1 MSISVP
7 LPLHVPVPVKGIGVD
22 VLQVSDLRKTYVT
35 TVALDGVTFDVRP
48 GEIFGLLG
56 PNGAGK
62 TTTIRISLGIIEPDS
77 GSVRFSGRELTPD
90 MKNMLA
96 YLPEERGLY
105 RKSKVIDVLVYF
117 GSLKGVQPSDARKR
131 AEVWLKKFEL
141 SDYGS
146 RKVDEL
152 SKGMQQKVQFISC
165 LLHEPEMLILD
176 EPFSGLDPVNQIVM
190 KDMMRELKQT
200 GKTIVFSTH
209 QMEQA
214 EKLCDR
220 ICLINH
226 GKVVLYGEL
235 SEIRKN
241 HGSNA
246 IHLEFDGDSSR
257 LHELSDVAT
266 MNLYENYVELK
277 MRDGVDSQTIL
288 RRAVN
293 LVTVTKFSIQEASLN
308 SIFIEAVGEK
318 NVN

>member
-1 MSISVP
+1 MLSVN
-7 LPLHVPVPVKGIGVD
+7 
-22 VLQVSDLRKTYVT
+22 DLRKTYT
-35 TVALDGVTFDVRP
+35 TTIALDGVTFDVEP

-77 GSVRFSGRELTPD
+77 GIVRFNGRELTPD
-90 MKNMLA
+90 MKNKLA

-117 GSLKGVQPSDARKR
+117 GSLRGVQPSDAKKR
-131 AEVWLKKFEL
+131 ADSWLKKFDLTE
-141 SDYGS
+141 YGN

-165 LLHEPEMLILD
+165 LLHEPDLLILD

-190 KDMMRELKQT
+190 KDMIQEMKQA

-220 ICLINH
+220 ICLIDR

-235 SEIRKN
+235 SEIKKT

-246 IHLEFDGDSSR
+246 IHLEFDGDSTKLR
-257 LHELSDVAT
+257 QLSDIAT
-266 MNLYENYVELK
+266 MDLYENYAEIK
-277 MRDGVDSQTIL
+277 IKDGADNQIAL
-288 RRAVN
+288 RRAID
-293 LVTVTKFSIQEASLN
+293 LVTVTNFSMQEASLN
-308 SIFIEAVGEK
+308 SIFIEAVGGK

>member
-1 MSISVP
+1 M
-7 LPLHVPVPVKGIGVD
+7 
-22 VLQVSDLRKTYVT
+22 LQVTDLRKTYTT
-35 TVALDGVTFDVRP
+35 TVALDGVTFKVEP

-77 GSVRFSGRELTPD
+77 GMVRFNGKELTPE
-90 MKNMLA
+90 MKNLLA

-117 GSLKGVQPSDARKR
+117 GSLRGVQPGDAKKR

-141 SDYGS
+141 SEYGN

-165 LLHEPEMLILD
+165 LLHEPELLILD
-176 EPFSGLDPVNQIVM
+176 EPFSGLDPVNQIIM
-190 KDMMRELKQT
+190 KDMMRDLKQA

-214 EKLCDR
+214 ERLCDR

-226 GKVVLYGEL
+226 GKVVLYGGL
-235 SEIRKN
+235 SEIKKS
-241 HGSNA
+241 HGSHS
-246 IHLEFDGDSSR
+246 IHLEFDGDSSKLR
-257 LHELSDVAT
+257 QLSDVA
-266 MNLYENYVELK
+266 MMDLYENYAEIK
-277 MRDGVDSQTIL
+277 MKDSADSQAFL
-288 RRAVN
+288 RKAIG
-293 LVTVTKFSIQEASLN
+293 LVSVTKFSMEEASLN
-308 SIFIEAVGEK
+308 SIFIEVVSQRDPFGGGK
-318 NVN
+318 DVN

>member
-1 MSISVP
+1 M
-7 LPLHVPVPVKGIGVD
+7 
-22 VLQVSDLRKTYVT
+22 LQVNDLRKTYMT
-35 TVALDGVTFDVRP
+35 TVALDGVSFEVKP

-77 GSVRFSGRELTPD
+77 GTVHFNSKELTPE
-90 MKNMLA
+90 MKNLLA

-117 GSLKGVQPSDARKR
+117 GSLRGVQPGDARKR
-131 AEVWLKKFEL
+131 AEAWLKKFEL
-141 SDYGS
+141 SEYGY

-165 LLHEPEMLILD
+165 LLHEPEFLILD
-176 EPFSGLDPVNQIVM
+176 EPFSGLDPVNQILI
-190 KDMMRELKQT
+190 KDIMREMKQA

-226 GKVVLYGEL
+226 GRVILYGDL
-235 SEIRKN
+235 SGIKKD
-241 HGSNA
+241 HGSNV
-246 IHLEFDGDSSR
+246 IHLEFDGNSSR
-257 LHELSDVAT
+257 LRQLSDIAS
-266 MNLYENYVELK
+266 MDLYENYAEIKMKDGTSSQELLKRAVEL
-277 MRDGVDSQTIL
+277 V
-288 RRAVN
+288 A
-293 LVTVTKFSIQEASLN
+293 VTKFSVQEASLN
-308 SIFIEAVGEK
+308 SIFIEAVGGK
-318 NVN
+318 IVN

>member
-1 MSISVP
+1 M
-7 LPLHVPVPVKGIGVD
+7 
-22 VLQVSDLRKTYVT
+22 LQVENLRKTYAT
-35 TVALDGVTFDVRP
+35 TVALDGVTFEVRP

-62 TTTIRISLGIIEPDS
+62 TTTIRISLNIIEPDS
-77 GSVRFSGRELTPD
+77 GVVRFNGKELTPE
-90 MKNMLA
+90 MKNILA

-117 GSLKGVQPSDARKR
+117 GTLRGIQPAEARKR

-141 SDYGS
+141 SKYS
-146 RKVDEL
+146 NSKVDEL

-165 LLHEPEMLILD
+165 LLHEPELLILD

-190 KDMMRELKQT
+190 KDMIRDLKQA

-220 ICLINH
+220 ICLINQ
-226 GKVVLYGEL
+226 GKVVLYGAL
-235 SEIRKN
+235 SEIKKN

-257 LHELSDVAT
+257 LRQLSDLGA
-266 MNLYENYVELK
+266 MDLYENYAEIK
-277 MRDGVDSQTIL
+277 MKDGADSQAIL
-288 RRAVN
+288 RKAVD
-293 LVTVTKFSIQEASLN
+293 LVKVTNFSIQEASLN
-308 SIFIEAVGEK
+308 SIFIETVGGK

>member
-1 MSISVP
+1 M
-7 LPLHVPVPVKGIGVD
+7 
-22 VLQVSDLRKTYVT
+22 LQVNDLRKAYVT
-35 TVALDGVTFDVRP
+35 TVALDGVTFDVQP

-77 GSVRFSGRELTPD
+77 GTVRFNGKELTPD
-90 MKNMLA
+90 MKNLLA

-117 GSLKGVQPSDARKR
+117 GSLRGLQPGEARKR
-131 AEVWLKKFEL
+131 ADVWLKRFEL
-141 SDYGS
+141 ADYGN

-165 LLHEPEMLILD
+165 LLHEPELLMLD
-176 EPFSGLDPVNQIVM
+176 EPFSGLDPVNQIIM
-190 KDMMRELKQT
+190 KDMMRELKQA
-200 GKTIVFSTH
+200 GRTIVFSTH

-235 SEIRKN
+235 SEIKKD
-241 HGSNA
+241 HGSNS
-246 IHLEFDGDSSR
+246 IHLEFDGDSSKLR
-257 LHELSDVAT
+257 QLSDIAT
-266 MNLYENYVELK
+266 MDLYENYAEIK
-277 MRDGVDSQTIL
+277 MKDGADSQAFL
-288 RRAVN
+288 KKAVD
-293 LVTVTKFSIQEASLN
+293 LVTVTKFSVEEASLN
-308 SIFIEAVGEK
+308 SIFIEAVGGK

>member
-1 MSISVP
+1 M
-7 LPLHVPVPVKGIGVD
+7 LEVKE
-22 VLQVSDLRKTYVT
+22 LRKRYAT
-35 TVALDGVTFDVRP
+35 TTALDGVTFEVMP

-62 TTTIRISLGIIEPDS
+62 TTAIRISLGIIEPDS
-77 GSVRFSGRELTPD
+77 GIVRFNGRELTPK
-90 MKNMLA
+90 MKDSLS

-117 GSLKGVQPSDARKR
+117 GSLRNVPPQEARRR
-131 AEVWLKKFEL
+131 AEKWLGEFEL
-141 SDYGS
+141 AEYAT

-165 LLHEPEMLILD
+165 VLHDPEFLILD

-190 KDMMRELKQT
+190 KDMMRELKAQ

-235 SEIRKN
+235 GEIKRRY
-241 HGSNA
+241 GSDT
-246 IHLEFDGDSSR
+246 IHLEFEGSSSSLRR
-257 LHELSDVAT
+257 LANIASME
-266 MNLYENYVELK
+266 LYENYAEIRTK
-277 MRDGVDSQTIL
+277 DGVSRQAFL
-288 RRAVN
+288 EEALKAVD
-293 LVTVTKFSIQEASLN
+293 VTKFSVEEASLN
-308 SIFIEAVGEK
+308 SIFIEAVGG
-318 NVN
+318 NDVN

>member
-1 MSISVP
+1 M
-7 LPLHVPVPVKGIGVD
+7 
-22 VLQVSDLRKTYVT
+22 LQVNDLRKTYAT
-35 TVALDGVTFDVRP
+35 TVALDGVTFDVKP

-77 GSVRFSGRELTPD
+77 GNVRFNGKELTPEI
-90 MKNMLA
+90 KNVLA

-117 GSLKGVQPSDARKR
+117 GTLRGVQPVDARKR

-141 SDYGS
+141 SKYS
-146 RKVDEL
+146 NSKVDEL

-165 LLHEPEMLILD
+165 LLHEPELLILD

-190 KDMMRELKQT
+190 KDMIRDLKQA

-226 GKVVLYGEL
+226 GKVILYGEL
-235 SEIRKN
+235 SEIKKN

-257 LHELSDVAT
+257 LNQLSDLAT
-266 MNLYENYVELK
+266 MDLYENYAEIKMKDGANSQAILK
-277 MRDGVDSQTIL
+277 
-288 RRAVN
+288 RAVD
-293 LVTVTKFSIQEASLN
+293 LVTVTNFSIQEASLN
-308 SIFIEAVGEK
+308 SIFIEAVGGK

>member
-1 MSISVP
+1 M
-7 LPLHVPVPVKGIGVD
+7 
-22 VLQVSDLRKTYVT
+22 LQVNGLRKVYVT
-35 TVALDGVTFDVRP
+35 TVALDGVTFDVQP

-77 GSVRFSGRELTPD
+77 GTVRFNGKELTPD
-90 MKNMLA
+90 MKNLLA

-117 GSLKGVQPSDARKR
+117 GSLRGLQPGEARKR
-131 AEVWLKKFEL
+131 ADVWLKRFDL
-141 SDYGS
+141 ADYGN

-165 LLHEPEMLILD
+165 LLHEPELLMLD
-176 EPFSGLDPVNQIVM
+176 EPFSGLDPVNQIIM
-190 KDMMRELKQT
+190 KDMMRELKEA

-235 SEIRKN
+235 SEIKKN
-241 HGSNA
+241 HGSNS
-246 IHLEFDGDSSR
+246 IHLEFVGDSSKLR
-257 LHELSDVAT
+257 QLSDIA
-266 MNLYENYVELK
+266 MMDLYENYAEIK
-277 MRDGVDSQTIL
+277 MKDGTDSQAFLKEAID
-288 RRAVN
+288 
-293 LVTVTKFSIQEASLN
+293 LVSVTKFSVEEASLN
-308 SIFIEAVGEK
+308 SIFIEVVGGK